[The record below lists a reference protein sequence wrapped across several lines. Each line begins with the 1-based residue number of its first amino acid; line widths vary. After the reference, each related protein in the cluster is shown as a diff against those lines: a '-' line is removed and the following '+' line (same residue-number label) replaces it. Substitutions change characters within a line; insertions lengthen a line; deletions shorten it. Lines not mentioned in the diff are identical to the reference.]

1 MPITS
6 SAKKA
11 LRASKN
17 KASYNARRKDAI
29 SSLTKK
35 IKKLV
40 AEKKVKEAEAILP
53 TVYQAIDKAC
63 KTKLI
68 HQNTASRKKSRISA
82 VIAKA
87 KTVK

>member
-17 KASYNARRKDAI
+17 KALFNARRKDAV
-29 SSLTKK
+29 SETVKK

-40 AEKKVKEAEAILP
+40 SEKKVKEAEALLA
-53 TVYQAIDKAC
+53 TAYQAIDKAC
-63 KTKLI
+63 KTHLI
-68 HQNTASRKKSRISA
+68 HKNTASRKKSRLA
-82 VIAKA
+82 KLIAKNS
-87 KTVK
+87 K